1 MTTLQSL
8 VDGAIDELKEQ
19 AQDARDI
26 GDLIHE
32 IADWWVPIYTH
43 TILEVAS
50 SKIRLAF
57 DEPELWPAFN
67 GKPTPVNL
75 IAANIY
81 EAIVEAL
88 RDRYEKHPFI
98 PQNCE
103 NDT

>member
-1 MTTLQSL
+1 MTTLQEL
-8 VDGAIDELKEQ
+8 VDGAIDELKDQ
-19 AQDARDI
+19 APEARDI

-50 SKIRLAF
+50 RRIRLAF
-57 DEPELWPAFN
+57 EEPELWPAFN

-75 IAANIY
+75 IAGNIY

-88 RDRYEKHPFI
+88 RQRHTENPFYF
-98 PQNCE
+98 QDCS
-103 NDT
+103 DDA